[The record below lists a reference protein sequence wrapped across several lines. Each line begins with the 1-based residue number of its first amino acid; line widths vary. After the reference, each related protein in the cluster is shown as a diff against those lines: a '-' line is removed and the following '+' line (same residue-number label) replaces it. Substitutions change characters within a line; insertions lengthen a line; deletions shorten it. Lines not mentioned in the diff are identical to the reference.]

1 MEKVKRSLS
10 HIKKK
15 TKIKDP
21 CPVCDGDL
29 YHNEHYSKRI
39 GLFDVN
45 TPDHNVIGWAC
56 PKCNSEFD
64 NKDNIMY
71 IYGENFYS
79 GKA

>member
-1 MEKVKRSLS
+1 MEKVKQSLS

-21 CPVCDGDL
+21 CPICDGEL
-29 YHNEHYSKRI
+29 YHNRYYSKRI
-39 GLFDVN
+39 GLFDMN
-45 TPDHNVIGWAC
+45 SSNHDIIGWAC
-56 PKCNSEFD
+56 PKCDSEFD

-71 IYGENFYS
+71 IYGENFNS